1 MRVRKKI
8 LALVIL
14 VIFVVT
20 FAACSSSKEVC
31 PAYSQTTSELPAGN
45 PG

>member
-1 MRVRKKI
+1 MPVRKKI

-31 PAYSQTTSELPAGN
+31 PAYSQSASELSAGN
-45 PG
+45 RG